1 MTQPSLERQQSEKGG
16 GREEGG
22 RGREGGV
29 LLQTV
34 HTFRDV
40 LTRKPQT
47 NQEIKN
53 SEKGNLGMNQVCMRC
68 IVEVYH

>member
-1 MTQPSLERQQSEKGG
+1 MKKGEEERKAGG
-16 GREEGG
+16 EGR
-22 RGREGGV
+22 GGV